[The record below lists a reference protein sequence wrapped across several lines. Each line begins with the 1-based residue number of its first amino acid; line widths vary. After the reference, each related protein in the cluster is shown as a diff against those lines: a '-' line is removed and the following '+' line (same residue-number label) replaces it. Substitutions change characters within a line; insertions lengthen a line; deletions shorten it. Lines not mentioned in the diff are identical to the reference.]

1 MLMVGTSLPITVV
14 YFDEYKAIP
23 LLLSTM
29 PRTDTVKDP
38 KTKKK
43 ISIYNA
49 LRKGDLDTLKRIYEI
64 KEGDLTLF
72 SKRHG
77 GLYPY
82 DWVMRRGYYKL
93 IEWFVSIGVEPNFDY
108 DSFFKIYSDDLK
120 HDFRSLDQL
129 LTIPNINLLSVCWK
143 ALTPT
148 KFRKEQFI
156 KIMNHSNTHLLYNK
170 YNYGYIKGVKE
181 EKDDHH
187 YCPDNMNAREC
198 FWTALMNIDEDV
210 FQILIEF
217 GYEFN
222 SLKILEAFS
231 NISYY
236 RYDTVPFK
244 KVMLEALFTRVKS
257 KELTDEENIIFDQS
271 MYKLLYSNYNLS
283 TKLKILIKLYGD
295 KYDFN
300 REMKATVSKYYNKYS
315 LNINYSLIE
324 EVVYENDLV
333 SLKLMLKCN
342 GGVIK
347 SNKLFLTL
355 FNKLQFLFYDKDF
368 LNMFN
373 FLNDNYKELLFCEDD
388 ENWDFNYSTDKY
400 YNEYK
405 FSPWFSFEFQSFLKA
420 IIENCKNEK
429 FLQMITYMYTFRVN
443 NKEREEILKFS
454 FTNITKEVN
463 YVEEYILQIQDLAYN
478 YLLSK
483 LPLYKNKAIVGS
495 EYKYSYNFNV
505 YKKIL
510 NCIKLYQTCGYT
522 FSENF
527 ITNPKFEEIENYE
540 KYIKE
545 ILAQSE

>member
-1 MLMVGTSLPITVV
+1 
-14 YFDEYKAIP
+14 
-23 LLLSTM
+23 M
-29 PRTDTVKDP
+29 PRTDAVKDP

-49 LRKGDLDTLKRIYEI
+49 LRKGDLDTLKKVYEI

-72 SKRHG
+72 NQSHG
-77 GLYPY
+77 GIYPY
-82 DWVMRRGYYKL
+82 DWAMRKGYYKL
-93 IEWFVSIGVEPNFDY
+93 IEWFVSIGVKPTFDC
-108 DSFFKIYSDDLK
+108 DSFLKIYSDDLK

-129 LTIPNINLLSVCWK
+129 LTIPNINLLYVCSK

-156 KIMNHSNTHLLYNK
+156 KIMNHSNTRLLYNK
-170 YNYGYIKGVKE
+170 YNYGYIE
-181 EKDDHH
+181 EDEKDDHH
-187 YCPDNMNAREC
+187 YYPNNINEIGF

-222 SLKILEAFS
+222 SLKILKAFS

-236 RYDTVPFK
+236 THDRVPFK
-244 KVMLEALFTRVKS
+244 KVMLEALFTKVKS

-271 MYKLLYSNYNLS
+271 MYKLLYSNFNLS

-300 REMKATVSKYYNKYS
+300 RKMKAILSNCYNNYC

-324 EVVYENDLV
+324 EAVHKNDLV

-355 FNKLQFLFYDKDF
+355 FNKLQFLFYDTDF
-368 LNMFN
+368 VNMFN
-373 FLNDNYKELLFCEDD
+373 FLNNNYKELLFCEDD
-388 ENWDFNYSTDKY
+388 ENWNFNYSTDKY
-400 YNEYK
+400 KYKYN
-405 FSPWFSFEFQSFLKA
+405 FSPWFSLEFQSFIKA

-429 FLQMITYMYTFRVN
+429 FLQMITYIYTFRVN
-443 NKEREEILKFS
+443 DKDREEILKFS

-463 YVEEYILQIQDLAYN
+463 YIEEHILQQQDLII
-478 YLLSK
+478 K
-483 LPLYKNKAIVGS
+483 KYKSIINKFNDFLGKFPFDKNQAIVKR
-495 EYKYSYNFNV
+495 EYEYSYHSNI
-505 YKKIL
+505 YKRIL
-510 NCIKLYQTCGYT
+510 NYIKFYQICGYT
-522 FSENF
+522 FSESF
-527 ITNPKFEEIENYE
+527 MTNPRFEEIEKYE
-540 KYIKE
+540 AYIKE
-545 ILAQSE
+545 ILSMREKYEAYITPLKL